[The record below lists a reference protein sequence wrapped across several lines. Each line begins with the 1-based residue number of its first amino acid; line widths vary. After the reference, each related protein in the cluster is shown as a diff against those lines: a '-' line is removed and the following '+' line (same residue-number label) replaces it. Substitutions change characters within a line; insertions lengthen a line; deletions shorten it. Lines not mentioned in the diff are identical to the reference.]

1 MELEKQLDHSHTR
14 DDLLAYIEKTILE
27 LKQDPEKQNNES
39 LFAFL
44 NSMATW
50 LEKSN
55 VAETPSRV
63 VFAKILHA
71 TNYFK

>member
-1 MELEKQLDHSHTR
+1 MEREKQLDYSHTR
-14 DDLLAYIEKTILE
+14 DDLLAFIKNTILE
-27 LKQDPEKQNNES
+27 LKQDPDKQKNES
-39 LFAFL
+39 LLALL
-44 NSMATW
+44 NSMAAW

>member
-44 NSMATW
+44 NSMAAW

-55 VAETPSRV
+55 VAETPSREA
-63 VFAKILHA
+63 FAKILHA
-71 TNYFK
+71 SNYFK